1 MKCRPVLT
9 QGEMDYLDE
18 FYSLEV
24 LPDCPEV
31 LLNTGVREERRAV
44 CVNRFGEVA
53 PDSDDHGNNRVFFR

>member
-1 MKCRPVLT
+1 
-9 QGEMDYLDE
+9 MDD

-31 LLNTGVREERRAV
+31 LLNTGVREERGAV

-53 PDSDDHGNNRVFFR
+53 PDSDDSDIDRILLG